1 MRITSILENQKI
13 EKRIAITPEIAK
25 KYISLGF
32 EVSLS
37 ENYGNHLGIKDEEYK
52 ELGVSISK
60 DEKEIISSA
69 DIIVQ
74 LGLLDDDKSSLF
86 KENQSFIGVLNPYE
100 NKDKINDLVK
110 KNINTFSLELL
121 PRITRA
127 QSMDILSSQA
137 NLAGYKAVVE
147 SFAHFEKAIPMMMTA
162 AGTIPAAKVLVVGA
176 GVAGLQAIATA
187 KRMGAIVFATDVRL
201 ASKEQVESLGGK
213 FLTVEGA
220 ENLETEGGYA
230 KEASD
235 DFKKKQEEL
244 LSETLKKIDIV
255 VCTAL
260 IPGKKAP
267 IIIKEDMIN
276 NMKAGSIIYDLA
288 AIQGG
293 NTAHTKVDEI
303 VDKNGVKI
311 MGESNILNKLPT
323 SASNLYAKN
332 VFNFVSNLYD
342 KENITLFKSL
352 LRQEL
357 NAAGLIINATL
368 NLSLSHTEANIIQ
381 ETMIRFKIA
390 IDKLSE
396 HIQIKDPQKSIKRR
410 SHETYILSKTMRIRL
425 AKKSD
430 IWLLYNWVNKI
441 DSIENKLITN
451 KKIPKTDH
459 KIWYENS
466 LKNKNRYIW
475 IIENQHI
482 AIGQLRFDI
491 NEDKKL
497 CFIDI
502 YIDKEHRKNNFGQN
516 AYKSSY

>member
-1 MRITSILENQKI
+1 MKIASILENQKI

-37 ENYGNHLGIKDEEYK
+37 QNYGSHLGIKDEEYK
-52 ELGVSISK
+52 DLGVLISN
-60 DEKEIISSA
+60 DEKEIIINA
-69 DIIVQ
+69 NIIVQ
-74 LGLLDDDKSSLF
+74 LGLFSDDKNSLLR
-86 KENQSFIGVLNPYE
+86 ENQTFIGVLNPYD
-100 NKDKINDLVK
+100 NKEKIDYLVK
-110 KNINTFSLELL
+110 KKINTFSLELL

-137 NLAGYKAVVE
+137 NLAGYKAVLE
-147 SFAHFEKAIPMMMTA
+147 SFANFEKAIPMMMTA

-187 KRMGAIVFATDVRL
+187 KRMGAIVFATDVRV

-267 IIIKEDMIN
+267 VIIKEDMIN

-311 MGESNILNKLPT
+311 MGESNILNRLPI

-342 KENITLFKSL
+342 KEN
-352 LRQEL
+352 
-357 NAAGLIINATL
+357 
-368 NLSLSHTEANIIQ
+368 
-381 ETMIRFKIA
+381 
-390 IDKLSE
+390 
-396 HIQIKDPQKSIKRR
+396 
-410 SHETYILSKTMRIRL
+410 
-425 AKKSD
+425 
-430 IWLLYNWVNKI
+430 
-441 DSIENKLITN
+441 
-451 KKIPKTDH
+451 KKININLED
-459 KIWYENS
+459 E
-466 LKNKNRYIW
+466 
-475 IIENQHI
+475 IIEKTLI
-482 AIGQLRFDI
+482 
-491 NEDKKL
+491 K
-497 CFIDI
+497 
-502 YIDKEHRKNNFGQN
+502 
-516 AYKSSY
+516 